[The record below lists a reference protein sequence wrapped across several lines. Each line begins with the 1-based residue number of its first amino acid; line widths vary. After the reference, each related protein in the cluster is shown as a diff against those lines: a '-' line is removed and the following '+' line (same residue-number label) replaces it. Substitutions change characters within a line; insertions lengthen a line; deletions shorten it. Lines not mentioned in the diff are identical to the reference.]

1 MCVSLPGQNTSSYVE
16 NALVLDPN
24 FDPYKILQDLADNQ
38 VRITDEMKLFAQRIN
53 QLNQMVYTQQKTI
66 DHLIS
71 ATQQNTQLT
80 QDILKWQNHK

>member
-1 MCVSLPGQNTSSYVE
+1 M
-16 NALVLDPN
+16 LDPN
-24 FDPYKILQDLADNQ
+24 FDPLKILQDLADNQ